1 MRYVLDALPRSH
13 SLFPGIA
20 MALIRGSLAR
30 SLADRLDY
38 RLLLMGSIGYG
49 TLNYAVLV
57 HNEDPGR
64 HSVVHFTDDA
74 AALTVSRWRLVGCG
88 PAGHRLQHRVSKSR
102 HTATTG

>member
-57 HNEDPGR
+57 NNEDPGR
-64 HSVVHFTDDA
+64 H
-74 AALTVSRWRLVGCG
+74 VSCISPMTPPRSLCPDG
-88 PAGHRLQHRVSKSR
+88 AS
-102 HTATTG
+102 